1 MHRAGW
7 RPMEFR
13 QGKTIK
19 NKSFPKDHKVSLF
32 RVELSIRRT
41 VRAVTDDR
49 HDDRTRG
56 VQLSLEAGASR
67 KRTAG
72 RA

>member
-1 MHRAGW
+1 VDDSGGT
-7 RPMEFR
+7 RPTEFR

-19 NKSFPKDHKVSLF
+19 IKGFPKDHKVSLF

-49 HDDRTRG
+49 TRG

-67 KRTAG
+67 KQTAG